1 MDRALE
7 VAKQRATQKRTKRRF
22 TSSALRH
29 MRKQPTRQ
37 TEQQRDQLQNVKVL
51 IAAFLA
57 KMEQEEYPGVYLRS
71 VQISPVIEHVG
82 HYLRRD
88 PSQINI
94 GEAEF
99 AVWTVAI
106 LQSTPPTPRKG
117 RFTTR
122 TLELTSTGEI
132 LEYVHSDTGLGKCYL
147 LAIDKVLYR
156 DYIVD
161 TLEQWLQKQLK

>member
-37 TEQQRDQLQNVKVL
+37 TEQQQRDQLQNVKVL

-71 VQISPVIEHVG
+71 VQISPVIERVG
-82 HYLRRD
+82 RYL
-88 PSQINI
+88 
-94 GEAEF
+94 
-99 AVWTVAI
+99 
-106 LQSTPPTPRKG
+106 G
-117 RFTTR
+117 R
-122 TLELTSTGEI
+122 
-132 LEYVHSDTGLGKCYL
+132 
-147 LAIDKVLYR
+147 
-156 DYIVD
+156 
-161 TLEQWLQKQLK
+161 